1 MSAVDLGKFACFAD
15 LSDEERSFFAG
26 EIRTLDLAPGEAAL
40 REGDEADGML
50 LVASGRLRLERSSP
64 PLRGELGPGATFGA
78 LSLLVPGRRELSAF
92 AETRCAL
99 LWLPRAGY
107 RRVASDAPRAA
118 CRFVEHL
125 LGDLVVLAR
134 LAIPLVLSGSV
145 DPSGR
150 EE

>member
-1 MSAVDLGKFACFAD
+1 
-15 LSDEERSFFAG
+15 
-26 EIRTLDLAPGEAAL
+26 
-40 REGDEADGML
+40 ML